1 MKVIAILVEVLDLS
15 EFVKQVEYCNL
26 DNLNAL
32 REDFSQATRLRE

>member
-26 DNLNAL
+26 DHLHAL
-32 REDFSQATRLRE
+32 REDFTKTTCLRE